1 MHIINRIQV
10 LVRLFCPRNHIFR
23 LLAHITDV
31 LTNLLIMP
39 TGKGC
44 AYIAIT
50 IETNWFVVS
59 NAVTEFADMG
69 KVFINILK
77 SADNFSTV

>member
-10 LVRLFCPRNHIFR
+10 LVWLLCPGNHIVR
-23 LLAHITDV
+23 LLPHITDV
-31 LTNLLIMP
+31 LTYKQIMP

-59 NAVTEFADMG
+59 NAVTEFADVG
-69 KVFINILK
+69 
-77 SADNFSTV
+77 

>member
-10 LVRLFCPRNHIFR
+10 LIRLFCPRNHIFR

-59 NAVTEFADMG
+59 NAVTEFADVG
-69 KVFINILK
+69 
-77 SADNFSTV
+77 